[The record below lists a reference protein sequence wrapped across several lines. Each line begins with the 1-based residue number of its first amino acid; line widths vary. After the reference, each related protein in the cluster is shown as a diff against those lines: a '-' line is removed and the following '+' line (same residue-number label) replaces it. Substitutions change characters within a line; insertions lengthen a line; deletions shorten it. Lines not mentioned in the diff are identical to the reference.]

1 LIVRTSDDLTA
12 RVPAGQ
18 VIRELAPVVGG
29 RGGGK
34 ADMAE
39 GGGSQPEKL
48 GEALQLSYEVIGRLL
63 EKSTI

>member
-1 LIVRTSDDLTA
+1 
-12 RVPAGQ
+12 
-18 VIRELAPVVGG
+18 
-29 RGGGK
+29 
-34 ADMAE
+34 MAE